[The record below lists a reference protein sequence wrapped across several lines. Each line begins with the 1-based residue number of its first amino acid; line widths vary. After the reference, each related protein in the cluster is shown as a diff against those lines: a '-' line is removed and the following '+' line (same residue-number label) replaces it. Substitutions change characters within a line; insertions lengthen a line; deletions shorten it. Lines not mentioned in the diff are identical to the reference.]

1 MPPHTPMLIVTSLCQ
16 ESLRCTIYLK
26 ALRNFTAWWFCTYHF
41 LSWSVLPIQSLFK
54 VPFHAVIIFGFFFF
68 LRVLFVVIL
77 DYVHG
82 FDSVCAHACGTHSS
96 QKRASENLESELQV
110 VVSHQMWVLGTEIR
124 SSVRAIINLNSRLNC
139 SGAYPPLLSHAS
151 M

>member
-54 VPFHAVIIFGFFFF
+54 VPFHAVIIFGFFF

-110 VVSHQMWVLGTEIR
+110 VVSHRCGCWESNASLLPEFT
-124 SSVRAIINLNSRLNC
+124 
-139 SGAYPPLLSHAS
+139 LLSCLSSSHTMVTFNQA
-151 M
+151 